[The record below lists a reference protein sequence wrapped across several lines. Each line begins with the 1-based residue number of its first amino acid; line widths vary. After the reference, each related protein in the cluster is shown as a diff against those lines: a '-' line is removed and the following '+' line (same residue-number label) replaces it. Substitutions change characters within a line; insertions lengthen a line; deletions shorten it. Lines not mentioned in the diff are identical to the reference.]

1 VAFRPCSQELV
12 STSADAHVRLWHAAR
27 GVEIMRREVDHRP
40 HIALWWSEDGTRLF
54 GAVENDAADVFEM
67 PASSCFTML
76 APPQEEPHSENLGSA
91 TFSRD
96 GRLAAV
102 IDEESLRVWDFDAGR
117 LIHQQRKATGQWLS
131 ALFSPDGTK
140 LWTCGWADELTERS
154 LNDLQSSKTILPG
167 QGNLL
172 RDATADG
179 QHLLLSNNG
188 AGLHLVVP
196 LDGSKTVRIKHPG
209 TLASLIAPDGR
220 WVVTSSYQT
229 PGAKVWSLPEGRLLH
244 TLCERES
251 VTQAIALG
259 ADRVLLK
266 VSGTGR
272 VFRVKDWKEER
283 LLPASLRLNSLASS
297 RDGSLLATL
306 DNHEIRLL
314 ETTGFTEVL
323 RLTFPAHIRW
333 PGECHL
339 AFDGDASHLLA
350 HTALGSV
357 CRWDLKKLR
366 DQLDTLTR

>member
-1 VAFRPCSQELV
+1 
-12 STSADAHVRLWHAAR
+12 
-27 GVEIMRREVDHRP
+27 
-40 HIALWWSEDGTRLF
+40 
-54 GAVENDAADVFEM
+54 
-67 PASSCFTML
+67 
-76 APPQEEPHSENLGSA
+76 
-91 TFSRD
+91 
-96 GRLAAV
+96 
-102 IDEESLRVWDFDAGR
+102 
-117 LIHQQRKATGQWLS
+117 
-131 ALFSPDGTK
+131 
-140 LWTCGWADELTERS
+140 
-154 LNDLQSSKTILPG
+154 
-167 QGNLL
+167 
-172 RDATADG
+172 
-179 QHLLLSNNG
+179 
-188 AGLHLVVP
+188 
-196 LDGSKTVRIKHPG
+196 
-209 TLASLIAPDGR
+209 
-220 WVVTSSYQT
+220 
-229 PGAKVWSLPEGRLLH
+229 LLH